1 VTLDHSNQYEPAA
14 GEALVFSAHLD
25 DGVLSASLRLARP
38 SARLVTVFSAAPPD
52 GLGVTEWDV
61 LTRASSSAVRH
72 RERLAEDAAAA
83 AVLGC
88 GTVYLDQPE
97 NSYRDGAPA
106 DLAAAAEAVA
116 PLLPGAAEVWV
127 PAGIGGHPDHR
138 AAREAVLSAVRR
150 LPAPP
155 PVYLYADLP
164 YTIRH
169 GWPRWVSGEPG
180 EAYLDPDIW
189 LDLDPDAWLDLDLRE
204 RGLDPARLEPLV
216 FHLTPAQQKLKAA
229 AVACYPTQLAALEVV
244 PDSGPRWTNLMS
256 HEVVWREVSG

>member
-1 VTLDHSNQYEPAA
+1 M
-14 GEALVFSAHLD
+14 
-25 DGVLSASLRLARP
+25 LSASLRLASP

-88 GTVYLDQPE
+88 ATVYLDQPE

-189 LDLDPDAWLDLDLRE
+189 LDLDPDAWLDL
-204 RGLDPARLEPLV
+204 GPARARPGPGPPRAPGLPPDPG
-216 FHLTPAQQKLKAA
+216 PAGAEGRRSSLLP
-229 AVACYPTQLAALEVV
+229 PTQLAALDVV

>member
-1 VTLDHSNQYEPAA
+1 MTLDHSYQYEPAA

-38 SARLVTVFSAAPPD
+38 ATRLVTVFSAAPPD
-52 GLGVTEWDV
+52 GLGDTDWGV
-61 LTRASSSAVRH
+61 LTRASSSAARH

-88 GTVYLDQPE
+88 ATAYLDQPE
-97 NSYRDGAPA
+97 NAYRGGAPA
-106 DLAAAAEAVA
+106 DLEAAADAVA

-138 AAREAVLSAVRR
+138 AAREAVLNAVRR
-150 LPAPP
+150 LSTPP

-169 GWPRWVSGEPG
+169 G
-180 EAYLDPDIW
+180 
-189 LDLDPDAWLDLDLRE
+189 
-204 RGLDPARLEPLV
+204 
-216 FHLTPAQQKLKAA
+216 
-229 AVACYPTQLAALEVV
+229 
-244 PDSGPRWTNLMS
+244 
-256 HEVVWREVSG
+256 